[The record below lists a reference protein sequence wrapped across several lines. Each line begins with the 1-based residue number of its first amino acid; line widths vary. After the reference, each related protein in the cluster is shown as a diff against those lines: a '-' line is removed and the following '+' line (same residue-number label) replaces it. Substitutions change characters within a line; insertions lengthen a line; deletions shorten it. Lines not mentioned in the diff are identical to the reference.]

1 MSFRYS
7 IGASSVMAN
16 FTYYQAEVT
25 AGGVSLVQDWKN
37 VPEYVNDA
45 TWLSYVVE
53 RIHQQVVRGVTH
65 STYEQVRAYTENAT
79 AFVLGATYR
88 TIAEQYN
95 KTVWYNA
102 SYSVTTGPFT
112 RYVQATAATDEAV
125 ETAVRAIAT
134 RCGAIPSGNISV
146 DLHDKLGQVTGKV
159 FDKMANVEVTTSNAT
174 LLKCITSANYSS
186 AWGPVS
192 NTSEAYQGAPVNQV
206 VLRITVPVFAGANV
220 TQLRANVSSI
230 TGGWREVNNE
240 DDLAFDV
247 VPIQRRFTSQNAL
260 LALLLMSAV
269 VGGTLTAVASFV
281 GARNVARM
289 RMLGAKSFN

>member
-1 MSFRYS
+1 
-7 IGASSVMAN
+7 
-16 FTYYQAEVT
+16 
-25 AGGVSLVQDWKN
+25 
-37 VPEYVNDA
+37 
-45 TWLSYVVE
+45 
-53 RIHQQVVRGVTH
+53 
-65 STYEQVRAYTENAT
+65 
-79 AFVLGATYR
+79 
-88 TIAEQYN
+88 
-95 KTVWYNA
+95 
-102 SYSVTTGPFT
+102 
-112 RYVQATAATDEAV
+112 V

-269 VGGTLTAVASFV
+269 VGGTLTAVARFV